1 MGGCVNKTDNV
12 ITLRLKE
19 NVFIPQSDNNLK
31 LKKPLVK
38 AISMDVLSQ
47 KIKKINHPFKK
58 ESNNISRIV
67 NLPEI
72 KNNEN
77 DINNFNS
84 LREIVELFDCKYE
97 KQKM

>member
-1 MGGCVNKTDNV
+1 MGGCVNKTNNV
-12 ITLRLKE
+12 ITMRLKE
-19 NVFIPQSDNNLK
+19 KMYYPQSDNHLNI
-31 LKKPLVK
+31 KKPIVK

-58 ESNNISRIV
+58 ESNNISKIV
-67 NLPEI
+67 NMPEV

-77 DINNFNS
+77 DLNNINS